1 MLKYLTKKKNIYWFR
16 RRINKNKEILLSLR
30 TKNYDEAILRHSYI
44 NFKINY
50 LFANGI
56 ENMTDTEINSIIN
69 KYKNFMLEKSVNKYS
84 RQRDEELSVMV
95 NDRYY
100 GGHTKEALQVA
111 INKYQDIHKSNDYD
125 LVKAVTS
132 KILNRSNLKEDFEKI
147 TDEDDI
153 YSFHFALLKAEWE
166 LLYKAKEFQ
175 ETLPNNNQSTQ
186 IDIPIHNN
194 LENKTSFETTSDE
207 QKYKISELLD
217 IYIKEKAIAN
227 KWSDKNIRDIYY
239 VINHFISWY
248 DDCLANDLKRKHF
261 TDFRDM
267 VIMNLPKV
275 STNKIYK
282 NKNTKEILEITEK
295 TKKQKLGLTAVNKH
309 IGRVNQLFNW
319 ASTAGYIDK
328 NYAAELRLKDTRRTK
343 LSRKLKNTYDKEDLI
358 NLFQKSPWF
367 STELKSTLR
376 YNPENIFIPL
386 LAIFNGGAKPSELAQ
401 LYTNDIKKYKGIWVI
416 EFNNEEDKTLKD
428 NYYNSRRVP
437 IAQKIL
443 DIGFLD
449 YVNYQKKQKVKQL
462 FPQVVKYKSG
472 GTNFT
477 NNFSIYNKKYI
488 TTDSKK
494 TFYSIKHLVNQTFKD
509 NKVDLYIIN
518 DITGHSYGSDN
529 KDIGTYGAGQMSETI
544 MKETIDNCLTFD
556 YIDLSNIKKAIK
568 EIY

>member
-1 MLKYLTKKKNIYWFR
+1 
-16 RRINKNKEILLSLR
+16 
-30 TKNYDEAILRHSYI
+30 
-44 NFKINY
+44 
-50 LFANGI
+50 
-56 ENMTDTEINSIIN
+56 
-69 KYKNFMLEKSVNKYS
+69 
-84 RQRDEELSVMV
+84 
-95 NDRYY
+95 
-100 GGHTKEALQVA
+100 
-111 INKYQDIHKSNDYD
+111 NDYD

-175 ETLPNNNQSTQ
+175 ETLPNNKQSTQ

-544 MKETIDNCLTFD
+544 MKETIDNYLTFD